1 MASEKQSVLM
11 EHTLQELIY
20 RNSGNKRRKPTVL
33 ALITT
38 HLIGMD
44 SGLSFLRRISSEE
57 ATIRFSIE
65 DEVLT
70 HISIEEIV
78 RISQSDNWIPQHSLS
93 EKTLSHADVVLI
105 PILSF
110 SIMSDILSFNEQ
122 RPFVRLVLTALL
134 TGKTVIAL
142 KTGANPYHPLWR
154 LKGIDKGSNGLKRNL
169 YNQMIQL
176 KNMGIKLIGENEKLP
191 NLSEKKTVINEDA
204 IRYFK
209 QQNIHSFVVSEEMI
223 ITPLAKDTAKELNI
237 TLKFE

>member
-204 IRYFK
+204 IRYF
-209 QQNIHSFVVSEEMI
+209 QQKKIHSYVVTKEKRNKPH
-223 ITPLAKDTAKELNI
+223 TKDTAKELNR
-237 TLKFE
+237 TQKFE